1 MTAQAARRRTD
12 RSPSLWPTIRSTITS
27 MDYQLIAIVVTLLL
41 LGLFMVFSASFAT
54 QGTQFFTAQ
63 LKWVVLGLALCTIV
77 AFVPYEVWR
86 MLAIPV
92 MVVTIAA
99 LIAVLIW
106 GERGPFGGVRTF
118 TGARFQPS
126 ELAKLGVAIYV
137 SAWVAARGQR
147 VANFKEGFF
156 PFAVIIGLVAGLIV
170 LEQSM
175 SMTLI
180 VLAIGLAIYF
190 VGGGVL
196 KQLLTLAAV
205 GVPVLLFAMWQFGYP
220 MSRVKDWYNVWFNPS
235 QAPQD
240 LLKLT
245 LLLQE
250 GGGIGVDPATWQ
262 LKASVFGLWSDFL
275 FANIGG
281 DFRIFG
287 MLAVVA
293 LYCWFGYRAVG
304 ISLNAPTRFGALLG
318 VGLTTW
324 ILVQAGI
331 HIASSLTIVPATG
344 QPLPF
349 MSYGGS
355 SLVSCMVAVGLLL
368 SISRSAREK
377 KAPHAYFAF
386 GWGDRW
392 PRLSRPGGRRR
403 TPGTGRPTAERSAPG
418 HNQSVRRPN
427 RRPVN
432 DKIRRRSDPPR

>member
-12 RSPSLWPTIRSTITS
+12 RRPSMWLAIRSAVMN

-54 QGTQFFTAQ
+54 QGTRFFTLQ
-63 LKWVVLGLALCTIV
+63 LKWVALGLVLCAVV
-77 AFVPYEVWR
+77 AFIPYEAWR
-86 MLAIPV
+86 ALAIPV
-92 MVVTIAA
+92 IVVTIAA

-106 GERGPFGGVRTF
+106 GQKGDYGGVRTF
-118 TGARFQPS
+118 TGASFQPS

-137 SAWVAARGQR
+137 SAWVAARGYR

-196 KQLLTLAAV
+196 KQLLALVAV
-205 GVPVLLFAMWQFGYP
+205 GAPVLLFAMWQFGYP
-220 MSRVKDWYNVWFNPS
+220 LGRIEDWYNVWFNPS
-235 QAPQD
+235 QAPQK
-240 LLKLT
+240 LLKLNW
-245 LLLQE
+245 LLTE
-250 GGGIGVDPATWQ
+250 GGGIGVDPAIWQ
-262 LKASVFGLWSDFL
+262 LKAGVFGLWSDFL
-275 FANIGG
+275 FANVGA
-281 DFRIFG
+281 DFKLFG
-287 MLAVVA
+287 MVIVIA

-304 ISLNAPTRFGALLG
+304 ISLNAPTRFGALLA

-324 ILVQAGI
+324 ILVQAAV
-331 HIASSLTIVPATG
+331 HIASSLTIIPATG

-355 SLVSCMVAVGLLL
+355 SLVSCMVAMGLLL
-368 SISRSAREK
+368 SISRSTSEK
-377 KAPHAYFAF
+377 RAPHAYFAF
-386 GWGDRW
+386 GRGDGW
-392 PRLSRPGGRRR
+392 PRISRPGGRRR
-403 TPGTGRPTAERSAPG
+403 TPGTGRPTAERSVPG
-418 HNQSVRRPN
+418 HNQTVRRPN
-427 RRPVN
+427 RHPVN
-432 DKIRRRSDPPR
+432 DKIRRRSDPSR

>member
-1 MTAQAARRRTD
+1 MTAQAARRRAD
-12 RSPSLWPTIRSTITS
+12 KRPAIWPAIRSAITS
-27 MDYQLIAIVVTLLL
+27 MDYQLIAVVVTLLL
-41 LGLFMVFSASFAT
+41 IGLFMVFSASFAT
-54 QGTQFFTAQ
+54 QGTTFFTLQ
-63 LKWVVLGLALCTIV
+63 LKWVVVGLVVCAIV
-77 AFVPYEVWR
+77 AVIPYDLWR
-86 MLAIPV
+86 VLAIPV
-92 MVVTIAA
+92 MVVTVAA

-106 GERGPFGGVRTF
+106 GERGEWGGVRTF

-126 ELAKLGVAIYV
+126 ELAKLGIAIYV
-137 SAWVAARGQR
+137 SAWVAARGNR
-147 VANFKEGFF
+147 VASFKEGFF

-196 KQLLTLAAV
+196 KQLLTLIAIGA
-205 GVPVLLFAMWQFGYP
+205 PVLLFAMWQFGYP
-220 MSRVKDWYNVWFNPS
+220 MNRIKGWYNVWFNPS

-240 LLKLT
+240 LLQITT
-245 LLLQE
+245 LLRE
-250 GGGIGVDPATWQ
+250 GGGIGVNPEIWQ

-281 DFRIFG
+281 DFKIFG
-287 MLAVVA
+287 MLAVMA

-304 ISLNAPTRFGALLG
+304 VSLNAPTRFGALLG
-318 VGLTTW
+318 VGLATW
-324 ILVQAGI
+324 ILVQAAI
-331 HIASSLTIVPATG
+331 HIASSLSIIPATG

-355 SLVSCMVAVGLLL
+355 SLVSCMIAVGLLL
-368 SISRSAREK
+368 SISRSAKEK

-386 GWGDRW
+386 GGRDRW

-418 HNQSVRRPN
+418 HNKSVRRPN

-432 DKIRRRSDPPR
+432 DKNRQRSDPPR

>member
-1 MTAQAARRRTD
+1 MNAQAARRRTD
-12 RSPSLWPTIRSTITS
+12 RRPSPWPAIRSAVTN
-27 MDYQLIAIVVTLLL
+27 MDTQLIAIVVTLLL

-54 QGTQFFTAQ
+54 QGTLFFTLQ
-63 LKWVVLGLALCTIV
+63 LKWVVLGLLLCAIV
-77 AFVPYEVWR
+77 SFIPYETWR
-86 MLAIPV
+86 VLAIPV
-92 MVVTIAA
+92 MAVTIAA

-106 GERGPFGGVRTF
+106 GEPGQYGAKRTF
-118 TGARFQPS
+118 TGASFQPS

-137 SAWVAARGQR
+137 SAWVAARGHL

-156 PFAVIIGLVAGLIV
+156 PFAVIIGLVAGLII

-175 SMTLI
+175 SVTLI
-180 VLAIGLAIYF
+180 VLTIGLAIYF

-196 KQLLTLAAV
+196 RQLLTLVAV
-205 GVPVLLFAMWQFGYP
+205 GAPVLLFAMWQFGYP
-220 MSRVKDWYNVWFNPS
+220 MGRLKGWYNIWFNPS

-245 LLLQE
+245 VLLQE

-281 DFRIFG
+281 DLKIFG

-293 LYCWFGYRAVG
+293 LYCWLGYRGVG
-304 ISLNAPTRFGALLG
+304 ISLNAPTRFGALLA

-324 ILVQAGI
+324 ILVQAAI
-331 HIASSLTIVPATG
+331 HIAASLTIIPATG

-368 SISRSAREK
+368 SISRSAKEK

-386 GWGDRW
+386 GGRDGW

-418 HNQSVRRPN
+418 RNQSVRRPN

-432 DKIRRRSDPPR
+432 DKIRRRSDIER